1 MHERVVMRLCCTFVL
16 ILSIATPAIAQQQ
29 TKLIISDRA
38 IAMGMAAHPP
48 APAMQSS
55 RDSLKNGA
63 IIGAVIGGV
72 VMGAGGTWVC
82 SMLREPGDPPCW
94 KSVLPVAAIF
104 AGIGAAA
111 GAGIDALRNV
121 GPSRRLPGG
130 GRSHDRENDRLPRQP
145 AAVDRLRQ

>member
-1 MHERVVMRLCCTFVL
+1 MRLCCTFVL
-16 ILSIATPAIAQQQ
+16 IFSISITSAFAQDGLSGGQAVRPSG
-29 TKLIISDRA
+29 KLIISSRA
-38 IAMGMAAHPP
+38 IDAGMAAHPP
-48 APAMQSS
+48 APAQPSS

-72 VMGAGGTWVC
+72 AMGAAGTWVC

-111 GAGIDALRNV
+111 GAGIDALAAREPRLY
-121 GPSRRLPGG
+121 GPRSERSPQRLSGK
-130 GRSHDRENDRLPRQP
+130 DR
-145 AAVDRLRQ
+145 